1 MLYNFVVNSRVS
13 TVVQFLHMVAK
24 VEGMS
29 GWEVLDSL
37 GAGSNFLHEKK
48 HKKEK
53 QDSDCQE
60 HNHCSP
66 ASENTGK
73 GFGYA
78 DVPCGSI
85 LVRPLLLYDF
95 GFSELKK

>member
-37 GAGSNFLHEKK
+37 GAGSNFLREKK

-53 QDSDCQE
+53 
-60 HNHCSP
+60 
-66 ASENTGK
+66 
-73 GFGYA
+73 
-78 DVPCGSI
+78 
-85 LVRPLLLYDF
+85 
-95 GFSELKK
+95 